1 MSRSTVVL
9 PTVIDYSAAIPS
21 LPDGV
26 RTTSVVAQPVNLQTA
41 TAGSVI
47 QFQLLNN
54 GFLIPDSVYIAY
66 TYTCAGA
73 TSAFI
78 KGTPAYMPFSRLDER
93 IGSQNINTIQPY
105 NMVACDLVNLTMDV
119 AQKYGQQ
126 SQYGYLAETGVPTLE
141 QLDSRAIASATET
154 GTFSAP
160 LIGSVFA
167 NCEKL
172 IPLFALSQL
181 EILLTVDSIANIFTT
196 AVVPT
201 GFTLSNIEL
210 RYQICDMGNAVESLV
225 RGLGSRIYIKS
236 QSINASSQSIA
247 SGTSGSISLV
257 YNQKFNS
264 IKALFLHC
272 GGASVNGVIDAYSP
286 NAACDVAFQV
296 AGVSYPQRPLSMTT
310 NRHGV
315 LQELRNAIGSVYD
328 KNNSMSINSIEFGY
342 NSGTASTAVAPAKV
356 IFGTPTRVL
365 NSDFLL
371 TGISSANS
379 PISVLINTS
388 ATGAALTAF
397 LLVAFDCILEIDP
410 VSRQA
415 ALKV

>member
-54 GFLIPDSVYIAY
+54 GFLIPDSMYIAY
-66 TYTCAGA
+66 TYTCADASGA
-73 TSAFI
+73 SI
-78 KGTPAYMPFSRLDER
+78 KATPAYMPFSRLDER

-126 SQYGYLAETGVPTLE
+126 PQYGYLASTGIPSLE
-141 QLDSRAIASATET
+141 QLDSRATTTTET

-160 LIGSVFA
+160 LIASVFA

-181 EILLTVDSIANIFTT
+181 ELLLTVDSIANIFTT
-196 AVVPT
+196 TVTPT

-247 SGTSGSISLV
+247 SGTAGSISLV

-272 GGASVNGVIDAYSP
+272 GGASVNGFIDSYAP

-296 AGVSYPQRPLSMTT
+296 AGISYPQRPLSLTT
-310 NRHGV
+310 NRNGV

-328 KNNSMSINSIEFGY
+328 KSNSMSINSIEFGY

-356 IFGTPTRVL
+356 IFGTPTRII

-379 PISVLINTS
+379 PISVLINTT